1 MNSSESGLILIVDDN
16 RTNLKLLFGFLK
28 ESGYKILVA
37 INGKNALEKLQ
48 YINPDLILLDIRMP
62 DMDGFEVCRYL
73 KANPGTKEIPV
84 IFLTALSDVK
94 DKVEGLNLGAV
105 DYITKPLQKDE
116 LLSRIRLHLRLRSL
130 TRNLEEKNELLTQ
143 EIANRKAIED
153 ELQQLNQELE
163 HRIAKRTEELS
174 LTLHNLRLREQQLAY
189 EAYHDL
195 LTGLYNRSWLMNR
208 LSEVLQIKSSQNV
221 KKYSVLF
228 LDIDRFKNINDS
240 FGHLVGDEFIKNVS
254 IRIKIC
260 VGSKGEIARLGGDE
274 FLIILTE
281 AEDLQTVE
289 ATASYI
295 LEELQRPFLL
305 GNYQV
310 IITASI
316 GIVFSILDYHS
327 STAILRDAD
336 IAMYQ
341 AKQSGKGCYTVLTP
355 QMQSQALERIEL
367 ETDIRQAIE
376 QEQFCLYYQ
385 PIFSIQDK
393 KIVGFEALSRW
404 LHPQHGFISPT
415 KFITIAEEIGLIQIL
430 DTWAL
435 QSACQ
440 QLKIW
445 QEQFNVPLTVNVNF
459 SATELQQAGVVEKI
473 TKICCQSGLSLSS
486 VKLEITESGFLQ
498 TASAGTNVLKQI
510 RSQGIKLCIDDF
522 GTGYS
527 SLSRLHIFPID
538 TLKIDRS
545 FISGL
550 GSSSDTTAIVQTI
563 ISLAHNLG
571 MDVVAE
577 GIETKEQLEKLKDL
591 GCEFGQGF
599 FFSKPLSSQQIT
611 QLLSNYLYLSTVKI

>member
-1 MNSSESGLILIVDDN
+1 MDSSESGLILIVDDN

-130 TRNLEEKNELLTQ
+130 TRNLQEKNELLTQ

-208 LSEVLQIKSSQNV
+208 LSEILKIKSSQNV

-289 ATASYI
+289 ATAADL

-310 IITASI
+310 IISASI

-393 KIVGFEALSRW
+393 KVVGFEALSRW

-445 QEQFNVPLTVNVNF
+445 QEQFNVALTVNVNF
-459 SATELQQAGVVEKI
+459 SATELQQPGVVEKI
-473 TKICCQSGLSLSS
+473 IQICGQSGLSLSS

-563 ISLAHNLG
+563 ISLAHNLD

-577 GIETKEQLEKLKDL
+577 GIETNEQLEKLKDL

-599 FFSKPLSSQQIT
+599 FFSKPLSSQQVT
-611 QLLSNYLYLSTVKI
+611 QLLSNYLSLSTLKI